1 MLREALAEVRKEVP
15 PFTGPALLGG
25 MGVTSLLIVV
35 MLISS
40 AAGVAG
46 GLVVFSFFLLAL
58 ASFPARAAWQEG
70 TVWRDG
76 ESGTTQFAVQA
87 LNAGVALALLISAA
101 ASTVWAFDAHLV
113 AGAVTFAICL
123 TGMALLGRR
132 FRDADWLEQTR
143 RAYRHVGWAP
153 KLVVAGVWLIALAPG
168 AISAYDHD
176 EIRSGRVWE
185 PAILTVVA
193 ILPLGWLLWDSGLL
207 RTPRADEGSPLEPR
221 SAH

>member
-1 MLREALAEVRKEVP
+1 MLREALGELRKEVP

-25 MGVTSLLIVV
+25 LGVTVLLIVV
-35 MLISS
+35 MIISP

-46 GLVVFSFFLLAL
+46 GLVVFSVFLLAL

-70 TVWRDG
+70 TVWRNG

-87 LNAGVALALLISAA
+87 LNAAVALALLICAA
-101 ASTVWAFDAHLV
+101 ASTMWAFDAHLV

-123 TGMALLGRR
+123 AGLALLGRR
-132 FRDADWLEQTR
+132 FRHVDWLDQTR
-143 RAYRHVGWAP
+143 RAYRRVGWMP
-153 KLVVAGVWLIALAPG
+153 KLVVAAVWLIALAPG

-185 PAILTVVA
+185 PAILTVLA

-207 RTPRADEGSPLEPR
+207 RTSRAEEGPPLEPR
-221 SAH
+221 NAH